1 MPYWIR
7 VYNQHLLG
15 QFSAET
21 LRAALAG
28 ANFRTLCDQY
38 GLDSALIGP
47 ARRHLAVELPVNQGV
62 PLILVRYAPR
72 PQPPLVVTEQSLDL
86 SLDADSL
93 WVGLTASVRARLM
106 QVQAVYMIELL
117 ETQLTDMGLLLAYE
131 FARWAAQRGSGIVLG
146 LDGVWYRLNAH
157 QAFIPLT

>member
-1 MPYWIR
+1 
-7 VYNQHLLG
+7 
-15 QFSAET
+15 
-21 LRAALAG
+21 
-28 ANFRTLCDQY
+28 
-38 GLDSALIGP
+38 
-47 ARRHLAVELPVNQGV
+47 
-62 PLILVRYAPR
+62 
-72 PQPPLVVTEQSLDL
+72 VVTEQSLDL